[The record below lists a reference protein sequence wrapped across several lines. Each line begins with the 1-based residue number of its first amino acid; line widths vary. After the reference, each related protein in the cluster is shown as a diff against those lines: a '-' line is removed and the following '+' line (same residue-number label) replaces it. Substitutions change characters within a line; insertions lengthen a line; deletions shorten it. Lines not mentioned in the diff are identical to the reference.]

1 MNELWDVAAYVWPS
15 YTGDEPRTRG
25 FWPEGNGEWQ
35 TVQSATSGDNPQLRQ
50 PLWGYC
56 NEADPKVME
65 MQISEALKHGVNTFI
80 YDWYWYDGRP
90 FLEQCLN
97 NGFLGAKNNE
107 QMNFY
112 LMWANHDVGNVWDKR
127 IAHYEDN
134 VIWRGA
140 LFDNEFNRMTERVIE
155 KFFTKPNYY
164 QIAGS
169 PVFAIYELA
178 NFLAGFDNLEEAKD
192 GILSFRERTKARGFN
207 GLNLQ
212 LIVWALTDFEV
223 VKNGVKIKMPVNEIA
238 NFLGFDSVTHYQ
250 YVHFAKLNRDYSEIM
265 VDVVKEWHLI
275 SEKFEATYFPHV
287 SIGWDNQI
295 RYSVKRDSTA
305 PENSEIFNNPPAEI
319 ESALRAAKQFLI
331 EKEVNPKL
339 VTINSWNEW
348 TECSYLEPDHLHGYG
363 YLEAVARTF
372 TDQSG

>member
-1 MNELWDVAAYVWPS
+1 MNSQWDVAAYVWPS

-35 TVQSATSGDNPQLRQ
+35 TVKNATTGTHPELRQ
-50 PLWGYC
+50 PLWGYG

-65 MQISEALKHGVNTFI
+65 MQISEAVKHGVNTFI

-112 LMWANHDVGNVWDKR
+112 LMWANHDVGNTWDKR
-127 IAHYEDN
+127 IAHFEDN
-134 VIWRGA
+134 IIWRGA
-140 LFDNEFNRMTERVIE
+140 VQEDEFIRMSERIIE
-155 KFFTKPNYY
+155 KFFMRPNYY
-164 QIAGS
+164 QIDGA
-169 PVFAIYELA
+169 PVFAIYEIA
-178 NFLAGFDNLEEAKD
+178 NFLAGFADLDTAKAA
-192 GILSFRERTKARGFN
+192 IESFRARTKARGFS

-212 LIVWALTDFEV
+212 LIVWTLQDFEV
-223 VKNGVKIKMPVNEIA
+223 THQGKKVTMPVNELS

-250 YVHFAKLNRDYSEIM
+250 YVHFAKLNRDYAEIM

-295 RYSVKRDSTA
+295 RYSVKRDSNR

-319 ESALRAAKQFLI
+319 ESALQAAKAFLI
-331 EKEVNPKL
+331 EKGLNPQL

-348 TECSYLEPDHLHGYG
+348 TECSYLEPDKLHGYG
-363 YLEAVARTF
+363 YLEAIARTF
-372 TDQSG
+372 T